1 MIYFW
6 YIHIATAHS
15 LCTIIIHGELTKVTW
30 QFNFG
35 GGSGTEFTKC
45 KYAPKMYIPTV
56 SENTPVRERM
66 TMQLKKRKLLTLTIR
81 KEKGPKFRPLVE
93 ITAYLNH

>member
-1 MIYFW
+1 
-6 YIHIATAHS
+6 
-15 LCTIIIHGELTKVTW
+15 
-30 QFNFG
+30 
-35 GGSGTEFTKC
+35 
-45 KYAPKMYIPTV
+45 MYIPTV

-81 KEKGPKFRPLVE
+81 KEKGPKFRPLVK